1 MHKGVQ
7 GNPGWQHRLRSSAI
21 NPRVIVMIVA
31 LALAAPVALAQDK
44 AADVT
49 DMQALRAA
57 VKADKRAYVA
67 STLELSNREAM
78 RFWPIYDTY
87 QRNLDLTSRRRVVA
101 LEGLLFRDQAMTN
114 IAARSLVAELMAID
128 EAEVK
133 ARHTLRNRLMRAL
146 PPIKAARYL
155 QLEDKIQ
162 AVRDFDIA
170 STVPLLR

>member
-1 MHKGVQ
+1 M
-7 GNPGWQHRLRSSAI
+7 NRLLAASAFA
-21 NPRVIVMIVA
+21 VA
-31 LALAAPVALAQDK
+31 VLAAPVALAQDQ

-57 VKADKRAYVA
+57 VKADPRALVA
-67 STLELSNREAM
+67 STLDLTNAEGK

-87 QRNLDLTSRRRVVA
+87 QRNLDSSSRRRVVA
-101 LEGLLFRDQAMTN
+101 LEGLLFPEKRMTN
-114 IAARSLVAELMAID
+114 LGAKTLITELMAVD

-146 PPIKAARYL
+146 PPIKAARFL

-162 AVRDFDIA
+162 AVRDYDIA
-170 STVPLLR
+170 STVPLIR